1 MNKKNNLLIFIAVL
15 FVFIICS
22 CRPQKQIIKE
32 PIKEKG
38 AAYLFEQLKK
48 NEFDF
53 SNINVKFSANVTFN
67 KNNNSFNGN
76 LRIKKDSIIWISVTP
91 ALGIEAMR
99 LMINID
105 SAKFINRLNSTYYIG
120 DFKYFNRLIKTDLDY
135 DILQSIL
142 IGNDFS
148 TYETLE
154 NNVFKASIDGKN
166 YLLSTVGRGKI
177 KKYLKSKDDSSK
189 VIVQDIWIDSESYKI
204 TKIRI
209 KDPKAN
215 QKLEAFFSDFQMVDS
230 MLYPTKIIYNISNEK
245 TKMEIQLEN
254 IRITRNALIEFP
266 FNISS
271 KYSKALE

>member
-15 FVFIICS
+15 FIFIICS
-22 CRPQKQIIKE
+22 CHPQKQIIKE

-48 NEFDF
+48 NEFIF
-53 SNINVKFSANVTFN
+53 ENINVKFSSNVTYN
-67 KNNNSFNGN
+67 KNSNSFNGN

-105 SAKFINRLNSTYYIG
+105 SAKLINRLNSTYYIG